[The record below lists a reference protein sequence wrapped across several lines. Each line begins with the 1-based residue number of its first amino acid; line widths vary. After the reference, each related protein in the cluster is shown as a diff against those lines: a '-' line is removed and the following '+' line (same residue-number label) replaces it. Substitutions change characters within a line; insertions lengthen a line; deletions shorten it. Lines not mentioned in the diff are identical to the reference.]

1 MDRKKYDQMILYR
14 IEGSLNLILPLA
26 AAIALVSAV
35 IILLNDPESVF
46 LYFDVTVGFV
56 FAAFFLMR
64 HRIPILLKILLVTF
78 MTTALGFL
86 SLLNSGFTGTGIILL
101 MLSSLIIVGFMPTK
115 YGIYYSVLTTLTIM
129 LLPVALSSGL
139 IEYNRYNANLLNN
152 PLEWMLHVM
161 TYALYGFVLITMV
174 NAIKGYLIKSIGEAE
189 ENAEYISTLAY
200 YDRLTGLPN
209 KIRFIE
215 DFYVNRPEQGWLV
228 LLNIRGLNLINS
240 IYGTALGD
248 KVIQRIAEQLVQIS
262 EGDEKISKTGGNE
275 FLWLCYADTQE
286 ELLAKIMTLNEAM
299 HHYTDSGDLPTK
311 VTFNAG
317 YVRFEEKPK
326 SIGDVIHKA
335 IIALEQAKSNPS
347 SNIMQYDYQLEERF
361 RFEEKVKTNLIKGI
375 DNDEFYI
382 SYQEKRDCHADA
394 VIGVEALARW
404 HSPILGNVP
413 PNVFIPIIDKSN
425 LSAIFGMLIIN
436 RVLDEYPRLVNKY
449 GEALTVSINISPMH
463 LASPEFAHQM
473 TNAVELRGIDA
484 SHVILEITEDSLI
497 EDIQG
502 ASEVLYELRRYG
514 FKISLDDF
522 GTGYSSLSYLAR
534 LGIDEL
540 KIDRSFVKQMV
551 DDQRT
556 STLIRTIINL
566 KETYGINIVAEGVE
580 TVAQSEELIRLGCN
594 VHQGYLFSRPEPLS
608 RE

>member
-14 IEGSLNLILPLA
+14 IEGSLDLILPIA

-35 IILLNDPESVF
+35 IILLNDPKSFF
-46 LYFDVTVGFV
+46 LYFDMTVGLV

-64 HRIPILLKILLVTF
+64 HRIPIMLKILLVTF
-78 MTTALGFL
+78 MTTALGVL

-129 LLPVALSSGL
+129 LVPVALSSGL

-248 KVIQRIAEQLVQIS
+248 KVIQRIAEKLLQIS
-262 EGDEKISKTGGNE
+262 DGDEKVAKTGGNE
-275 FLWLCYADTQE
+275 FLWLCYSETQE
-286 ELLAKIMTLNEAM
+286 ALLAKLTTLNETM
-299 HHYTDSGDLPTK
+299 HQYTDSGDLPTK

-317 YVRFEEKPK
+317 YVKFEEKPK

-335 IIALEQAKSNPS
+335 IIALEQAKSSSS
-347 SNIMQYDYQLEERF
+347 SNIMQYDHQLEERF

-425 LSAIFGMLIIN
+425 LSAIFGMLVIN

-449 GEALTVSINISPMH
+449 GEDLSVSINISPMH

-484 SHVILEITEDSLI
+484 SRVILEITEDSLI

>member
-1 MDRKKYDQMILYR
+1 MERKKYDQMILYR
-14 IEGSLNLILPLA
+14 IEGSLDLILPIA

-35 IILLNDPESVF
+35 IILLNDPKSVF
-46 LYFDVTVGFV
+46 LYFDLTFGML
-56 FAAFFLMR
+56 FAAFFLFR
-64 HRIPILLKILLVTF
+64 HRIPIMLKILLVTF
-78 MTTALGFL
+78 MTTVLGLL
-86 SLLNSGFTGTGIILL
+86 SLLNSGFTGSGIILL
-101 MLSSLIIVGFMPTK
+101 MLSALIIVGFLPSK
-115 YGIYYSVLTTLTIM
+115 YGMYYCVLTTLTI
-129 LLPVALSSGL
+129 LIIPVALSSGL
-139 IEYNRYNANLLNN
+139 LSYNRYNANLLNN

-200 YDRLTGLPN
+200 FDRLTGLPN
-209 KIRFIE
+209 RIRFIE
-215 DFYVNRPEQGWLV
+215 DFYVNRPEKGWLV

-248 KVIQRIAEQLVQIS
+248 KVIQRIADQLTQIS
-262 EGDEKISKTGGNE
+262 EGDEKIAKTGGNE
-275 FLWLCYADTQE
+275 FLWLCYAETQE
-286 ELLAKIMTLNEAM
+286 ALLVKLTMLNDAI
-299 HHYTDSGDLPTK
+299 HQYTDSGELPTK

-347 SNIMQYDYQLEERF
+347 SNIMQYDHQLEERF
-361 RFEEKVKTNLIKGI
+361 RYEEKIKTNLIKGI

-425 LSAIFGMLIIN
+425 LSAIFGMLVIN

-449 GEALTVSINISPMH
+449 GEDLSVSINISPMH
-463 LASPEFAHQM
+463 LASPEFSHQM

-580 TVAQSEELIRLGCN
+580 TMAQSEALIRLGCN
-594 VHQGYLFSRPEPLS
+594 VHQGYLFSKPEPLS
-608 RE
+608 KG

>member
-1 MDRKKYDQMILYR
+1 MERKKYDQMILYR
-14 IEGSLNLILPLA
+14 IEGSLDLILPIA

-35 IILLNDPESVF
+35 IILLNDPKSVF
-46 LYFDVTVGFV
+46 LYFDLTFGML
-56 FAAFFLMR
+56 FAAFFLFR
-64 HRIPILLKILLVTF
+64 HRIPIMLKILLVTF
-78 MTTALGFL
+78 MTTVLGLL
-86 SLLNSGFTGTGIILL
+86 SLLNSGFTGSGIILL
-101 MLSSLIIVGFMPTK
+101 MLSALIIVGFLPSK
-115 YGIYYSVLTTLTIM
+115 YGMYYCVLTTLTI
-129 LLPVALSSGL
+129 LIIPVALSSGL
-139 IEYNRYNANLLNN
+139 LSYNRYNANLLNN

-200 YDRLTGLPN
+200 FDRLTGLPN
-209 KIRFIE
+209 RIRFIE
-215 DFYVNRPEQGWLV
+215 DFYVNRPEKGWLV

-248 KVIQRIAEQLVQIS
+248 KVIQRIADQLTQIS
-262 EGDEKISKTGGNE
+262 EGDEKIAKTGGNE
-275 FLWLCYADTQE
+275 FLWLCYAETQE
-286 ELLAKIMTLNEAM
+286 ALLVKLTMLNDAI
-299 HHYTDSGDLPTK
+299 HQYTDSGELPTK

-347 SNIMQYDYQLEERF
+347 SNIMQYDHQLEERF
-361 RFEEKVKTNLIKGI
+361 RYEEKIKTNLIKGI

-425 LSAIFGMLIIN
+425 LSAIFGMLVIN

-449 GEALTVSINISPMH
+449 GEDLSVSINISPMH
-463 LASPEFAHQM
+463 LASPEFSHQM

-514 FKISLDDF
+514 SKISLDDF

-580 TVAQSEELIRLGCN
+580 TMAQSEALIRLGCN
-594 VHQGYLFSRPEPLS
+594 VHQGYLFSKPEPLS
-608 RE
+608 KG

>member
-14 IEGSLNLILPLA
+14 IEGSLDLILPLA

-35 IILLNDPESVF
+35 IILLNDPGSVF
-46 LYFDVTVGFV
+46 LYFDLTFGLV

-101 MLSSLIIVGFMPTK
+101 MLSALIIVGFMPSK
-115 YGIYYSVLTTLTIM
+115 YGIYYCGVTTLMI
-129 LLPVALSSGL
+129 LLVPVALSSGIL
-139 IEYNRYNANLLNN
+139 EYNRYNENLLNN

-215 DFYVNRPEQGWLV
+215 DFYVNRPEKGWLV

-240 IYGTALGD
+240 IYGTAIGD
-248 KVIQRIAEQLVQIS
+248 KVIQRIAEQLLQIS
-262 EGDEKISKTGGNE
+262 DGDEKVAKTGGNE
-275 FLWLCYADTQE
+275 FLWLCYAETQE
-286 ELLAKIMTLNEAM
+286 ALLAKLTTLNETM
-299 HHYTDSGDLPTK
+299 HQYTDSGDLPTK

-335 IIALEQAKSNPS
+335 IIALEQAKTNPS
-347 SNIMQYDYQLEERF
+347 SNIMQYDHQLEERF

-382 SYQEKRDCHADA
+382 SYQEKRDCHADT

-425 LSAIFGMLIIN
+425 LSAIFGMLVIN

-449 GEALTVSINISPMH
+449 GEDLSVSINISPMH
-463 LASPEFAHQM
+463 LASPEFSHQM

-608 RE
+608 KE